1 MPLQP
6 IIYIGRNREEVDMA
20 HEICIQDG
28 RASIMYVGEVPWHGL
43 GTRLDRPATS
53 AEAIKAANL
62 DWEVEKKLLI
72 AVGGTVMQPTGK
84 YAVVRKDWWGRS
96 DCPIFGIVGEEYT
109 PLQNREAFAFFD
121 SIVGEGEAIYHT
133 AGALGQGERVW
144 ILAKLPGFIQVAGTD
159 TTEKYLLLSNSH
171 DGNSAVQIKFTP
183 IRVVCNNTLTL
194 ALRQGPPALRVFHTK
209 DIRKRLDQ
217 ARYTL
222 GLIKR
227 GYEEIEEAFQNM
239 ARVEMDKQRLHKYFH
254 QVFPEP
260 NREDQDAAHEAESH
274 RKWAAYFFEKG
285 RGNDRPGVQ
294 GTLWAAY
301 NGITEYVDHCRKRK
315 SPQSDDRRLN
325 SIWFGEGAQIKARA
339 FRVAVNNLPNW
350 LY

>member
-1 MPLQP
+1 
-6 IIYIGRNREEVDMA
+6 MA
-20 HEICIQDG
+20 HEIYIQDG
-28 RASIMYVGEVPWHGL
+28 RASMMYVGEVPWHGL
-43 GTRLDRPATS
+43 GIRLDRPATS

-84 YAVVRKDWWGRS
+84 YAVVRKDLWGRT
-96 DCPIFGIVGEEYT
+96 DCPIFGFVGEEYT

-121 SIVGEGEAIYHT
+121 SIVGERAAIYHT

-144 ILAKLPGFIQVAGTD
+144 ILAKLPDAIKVAGTD
-159 TTEKYLLLSNSH
+159 ITDKYLLLSNSH

-194 ALRQGPPALRVFHTK
+194 ALREGPPALRVFHTK
-209 DIRKRLDQ
+209 DVHKRLEQ
-217 ARYTL
+217 AKYTL
-222 GLIKR
+222 GLIQR

-239 ARVEMDKQRLHKYFH
+239 ARVEMGEDRLHAYLQ
-254 QVFPEP
+254 QVFPNP
-260 NREDQDAAHEAESH
+260 RDRQDRDGALKAKEH
-274 RKWAAYFFEKG
+274 RDWAKYFFTNGK
-285 RGNDRPGVQ
+285 GNDKPGVQ

-339 FRVAVNNLPNW
+339 YRVAVNNLPVW
-350 LY
+350 LH